1 MTSKESSPHE
11 QLPPSTCTGPD
22 ENGIKIYIDYK
33 FNDKNQLVKVTR
45 RVKVITITRLVKKG
59 VIERR
64 KWGHFGQAKN
74 TKPGEIDNSVT
85 IYSTDDVFIEPPGKK
100 HEDPSTLMLKNL
112 KQNRIKRNIKN
123 DFSGDKSSNKSNKTT
138 NSYIAPNSRNR
149 ENKMGFKPERDN
161 STTLRVTNLSKNIQE
176 DDVRSLFSQYG
187 KLNRVYLVKDHVTKE
202 SRGFAFVSFNLKEE
216 AQSAMDNLRGY
227 GIDHLILK
235 IDWAK

>member
-1 MTSKESSPHE
+1 
-11 QLPPSTCTGPD
+11 
-22 ENGIKIYIDYK
+22 
-33 FNDKNQLVKVTR
+33 
-45 RVKVITITRLVKKG
+45 
-59 VIERR
+59 
-64 KWGHFGQAKN
+64 
-74 TKPGEIDNSVT
+74 
-85 IYSTDDVFIEPPGKK
+85 
-100 HEDPSTLMLKNL
+100 MLKNL